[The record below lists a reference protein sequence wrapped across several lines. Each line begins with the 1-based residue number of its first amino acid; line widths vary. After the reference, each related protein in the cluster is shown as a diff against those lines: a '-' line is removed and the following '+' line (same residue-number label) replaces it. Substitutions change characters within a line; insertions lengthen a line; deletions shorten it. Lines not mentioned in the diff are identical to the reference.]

1 MLKAKDPAAMTRAP
15 TTRPTVN
22 NSAPAVPE
30 DTCPYIDMVLEA
42 VDRIA
47 DCKDDSWRRQQ
58 VELAGQL
65 LEHIRAANLQLR
77 TSSKYWHDR
86 AKRV

>member
-1 MLKAKDPAAMTRAP
+1 MTRAP
-15 TTRPTVN
+15 TTRPAVN
-22 NSAPAVPE
+22 RDAPTVPE

-58 VELAGQL
+58 VELVGHL
-65 LEHIRAANLQLR
+65 LEHIRAANSQLR
-77 TSSKYWHDR
+77 TSSKYWRDR